1 MKHVVKLR
9 MLYFISLNT
18 EWCNAMKE
26 RFRDIDGVCVIE
38 GDVRQIPVDH
48 TVFVSPANSL
58 GFMDG
63 GIDMVLSRELF
74 PGIQR
79 RVQQKIRELG
89 LQTALGRYYL
99 PVGSAC
105 FVPAANTSGIIVA
118 PTMFLPHDVSA
129 TQNAYW
135 STMAALQMWETIQI
149 PNLVLSS
156 HCCGYGRM
164 PSTESAVQ
172 MKRAYDDFMAGNKMT
187 PLRVGDQYML
197 FPNRDDEQPNNYD
210 NREIKEIYIG

>member
-1 MKHVVKLR
+1 
-9 MLYFISLNT
+9 MLYFVSLNT
-18 EWCNAMKE
+18 QWCNAMKE
-26 RFRDIDGVCVIE
+26 QFRDIPDVLVLE
-38 GDVRQIPVDH
+38 GDIRQVSTAD

-63 GIDMVLSRELF
+63 GIDLVLSRELF
-74 PGIQR
+74 PGIQQ
-79 RVQQKIRELG
+79 RVQRKIRELG

-105 FVPAANTSGIIVA
+105 FVSTANSSGIIVA

-135 STMAALQMWETIQI
+135 STMAALQMWETT
-149 PNLVLSS
+149 PATNLVLTS

-164 PSTESAVQ
+164 PATESANQ
-172 MKRAYDDFMAGNKMT
+172 MKRAYDDFTSGNKMT
-187 PLRVGDQYML
+187 PIRTGEQYLL